1 MFCVTV
7 SGQDYNSISA
17 TLRFD
22 ACNMTSSCYTVSA
35 IDDRVLEA
43 PRETFSVSLERGTD
57 TRIRINQIPSTVS
70 ISDNDGEVS

>member
-7 SGQDYNSISA
+7 RVQDYSTVST

-22 ACNMTSSCYTVSA
+22 ACDLTSSCYTVRA

-57 TRIRINQIPSTVS
+57 TRIRVNQIPATVS
-70 ISDNDGEVS
+70 ISDNDG